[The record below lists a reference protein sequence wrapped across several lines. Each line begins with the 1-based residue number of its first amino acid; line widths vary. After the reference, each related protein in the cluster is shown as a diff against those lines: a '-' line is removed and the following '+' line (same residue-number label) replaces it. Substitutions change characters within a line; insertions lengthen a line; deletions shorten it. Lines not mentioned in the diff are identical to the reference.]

1 MRCNSILTIG
11 ISITSL
17 ASAWVH
23 PGILHSSADL
33 TRMKTLV
40 AAQSQPW
47 YEAYQAFAASYYSLL
62 TYTFSPP
69 CSFVTRD
76 SNYDL
81 DVCVGQ
87 FASDSVAALQHALM
101 WMITGTESYAAS
113 ATNILS
119 GWGSTLKLINGM
131 YPCFLVMT
139 KPSEGFLERG

>member
-1 MRCNSILTIG
+1 MYFIQPLLICLALA
-11 ISITSL
+11 TSAL
-17 ASAWVH
+17 SWVH
-23 PGILHSSADL
+23 PGILHSTADL
-33 TRMKTLV
+33 TRVKNLV
-40 AAQSQPW
+40 AAETQPW

-101 WMITGTESYAAS
+101 WIITGTESYAAS

-119 GWGSTLKLINGM
+119 GWGSTLKLINCM
-131 YPCFLVMT
+131 FPCFLVMT